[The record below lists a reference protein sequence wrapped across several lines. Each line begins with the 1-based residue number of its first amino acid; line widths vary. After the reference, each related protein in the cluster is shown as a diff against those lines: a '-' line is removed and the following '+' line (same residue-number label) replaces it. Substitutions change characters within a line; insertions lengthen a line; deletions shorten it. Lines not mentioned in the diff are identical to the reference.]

1 MAQAKKDEKEK
12 EKEEK
17 SVAQKTT
24 LTKAPVGYNPN
35 EQGAYNARVA
45 ADEAAARG
53 QAAIDKEK
61 AGGVAKQTGRAQA
74 TADDDDPEPQAK
86 SYKTL
91 PEYAAA
97 RRAWLAK
104 RKAKADAQKEAMK

>member
-1 MAQAKKDEKEK
+1 MPRYKEKDEKEK
-12 EKEEK
+12 
-17 SVAQKTT
+17 VAPATVQKTAIT
-24 LTKAPVGYNPN
+24 AKPVAHT
-35 EQGAYNARVA
+35 QDAVDHSKRAA

-61 AGGVAKQTGRAQA
+61 AGGIAKQTGRAQA
-74 TADDDDPEPQAK
+74 KDDGDPEPQAK
-86 SYKTL
+86 DYKSL
-91 PEYAAA
+91 PEFASA